1 MARSNPLRG
10 ASQSNQIG
18 IAMSNKPNKWKV
30 RVDDAWIEIII
41 EVNKPQP
48 VARSSCDRTFTV
60 SPSYAL
66 RLILRQIAFLDLW
79 NRAHGRQNSWP
90 WNVPTLV
97 LQVLS
102 PKQTE
107 DPLAFVE
114 FYQGDTV
121 VSFDTMAQMADDP
134 ECDETTLLSN
144 KVFGFFGLPNY
155 PTG

>member
-1 MARSNPLRG
+1 
-10 ASQSNQIG
+10 
-18 IAMSNKPNKWKV
+18 MSNNPNKWKM
-30 RVDDAWIEIII
+30 RVDDATDEIII
-41 EVNKPQP
+41 EVDQP
-48 VARSSCDRTFTV
+48 TAHGKI
-60 SPSYAL
+60 
-66 RLILRQIAFLDLW
+66 ILRPDIYGITIVCPEIDPSPIAFLDLW
-79 NRAHGRQNSWP
+79 NRARGRQCSWP
-90 WNVPTLV
+90 WNEPMLT

-134 ECDETTLLSN
+134 ECDETTVLSN